1 MRAQVQQESV
11 PPSMAGAWHIDAHET
26 NAPAFLDAA
35 QLVAAVFGLR
45 LTTLTPGETLR
56 TIAGRFQVES
66 VEDGIGRAQV
76 VLLTDAPGL
85 VARLGIT
92 AVESATGEC
101 SVVLHTSVHPHSWIG
116 RAYFRLIQPFHHL
129 LMERALLRRLR
140 SKARRAG
147 T

>member
-1 MRAQVQQESV
+1 MRVQVQQESV
-11 PPSMAGAWHIDAHET
+11 PPGMAGAWHLDAHAT
-26 NAPAFLDAA
+26 NLAA
-35 QLVAAVFGLR
+35 LLGPVELVSAVFGLR

-56 TIAGRFQVES
+56 TSAGRFQVER
-66 VEDGIGRAQV
+66 VDDGVGCAQV

-85 VARLGIT
+85 TARLGMT

-101 SVVLHTSVHPHSWIG
+101 SVVLHTSVHPQSWIG
-116 RAYFRLIQPFHHL
+116 RAYFSLIQPVHHM
-129 LMERALLRRLR
+129 LMERVLLRRLR